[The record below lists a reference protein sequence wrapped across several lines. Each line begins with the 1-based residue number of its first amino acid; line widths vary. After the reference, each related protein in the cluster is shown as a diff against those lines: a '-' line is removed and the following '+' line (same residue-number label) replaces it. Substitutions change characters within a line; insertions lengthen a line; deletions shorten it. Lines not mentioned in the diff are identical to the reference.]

1 MSGLA
6 AGAAGLAAANRWG
19 WSAPGARLWTPRLI
33 GASPLVPGQMA
44 VPMAMHLHAS
54 FSEGDASIAAHLSE
68 AVRNRIPVVAFGDHD
83 WRMSQIGYR
92 KALHFD
98 SLAAETE
105 DLNPAWL

>member
-1 MSGLA
+1 MVGS
-6 AGAAGLAAANRWG
+6 
-19 WSAPGARLWTPRLI
+19 GARLWTPRLI